1 MKLPKKLTILGIP
14 HKLIYFDDGNKVD
27 SNDSKYLYGQLCNDD
42 GTMRVLRGKRPIEDI
57 WQTIWHEVIHSIW
70 GQLGT
75 HRKMKEA
82 DVDALSTAIN
92 DFMWRNKLNAKN
104 KY

>member
-14 HKLIYFDDGNKVD
+14 FKVIYFDDGNRVD

-57 WQTIWHEVIHSIW
+57 WQTIWHEVIHSIT
-70 GQLGT
+70 GQLGS
-75 HRKMKEA
+75 HRKMTEA

-92 DFMWRNKLNAKN
+92 DFMWRNGLHKKA
-104 KY
+104 

>member
-14 HKLIYFDDGNKVD
+14 FKVIYFDDGNRVD
-27 SNDSKYLYGQLCNDD
+27 SKDDKYLYGQLCNDD

-57 WQTIWHEVIHSIW
+57 WQTIWHEVIHSIT
-70 GQLGT
+70 GQLGS
-75 HRKMKEA
+75 HRKMTEA

-92 DFMWRNKLNAKN
+92 DFMWRNNIYERK
-104 KY
+104 